1 MAQQKVT
8 QNITIEG
15 ARIIFRNFSGKEGKY
30 NAPGNRNFCV
40 LLDEN
45 LAEDLIRDGWN
56 VRYLRPREEDD
67 EPQAYMQ
74 VKVAFGNIPPT
85 VVLITSKG
93 KTRLNEDSLD
103 ILDWAEIKNVDLI
116 IRPYNYDVS
125 GHTGV
130 KAYLKS
136 IYVTISE
143 DELESKYMDV
153 PDSAMSHVSGY
164 NDNVD

>member
-45 LAEDLIRDGWN
+45 LADDLSRDGWN

-85 VVLITSKG
+85 VVLITSRG
-93 KTRLNEDSLD
+93 KTRLNEDSID
-103 ILDWAEIKNVDLI
+103 ILDWAEIRNVDLI

-143 DELESKYMDV
+143 DELENKYMDV
-153 PDSAMSHVSGY
+153 PDSAMSHVSGM
-164 NDNVD
+164 DDVD

>member
-1 MAQQKVT
+1 MAQQRVT

-93 KTRLNEDSLD
+93 KTRLTEDSLD

-125 GHTGV
+125 GHQGV

-153 PDSAMSHVSGY
+153 PDSALGHISGL
-164 NDNVD
+164 DDVD

>member
-1 MAQQKVT
+1 MAQQRVT

-45 LAEDLIRDGWN
+45 LADDLIRDGWN

-85 VVLITSKG
+85 VVLITSRG
-93 KTRLNEDSLD
+93 KTRLSEDNID

-125 GHTGV
+125 GHQGV

-153 PDSAMSHVSGY
+153 PDSAMSNVSGF
-164 NDNVD
+164 DDVD

>member
-45 LAEDLIRDGWN
+45 LAEDLMRDGWN
-56 VRYLRPREEDD
+56 VRYLRPREQED

-125 GHTGV
+125 GHQGV

-153 PDSAMSHVSGY
+153 PDSAFSHVSGL
-164 NDNVD
+164 DDVD

>member
-40 LLDEN
+40 LLDED
-45 LAEDLIRDGWN
+45 LADDLIRDGWN

-85 VVLITSKG
+85 IVLITSRG
-93 KTRLNEDSLD
+93 KTRLGEDTID
-103 ILDWAEIKNVDLI
+103 ILDWAEIRNVDLI

-143 DELESKYMDV
+143 DELENKYMDV
-153 PDSAMSHVSGY
+153 PDSAMSHVSGM
-164 NDNVD
+164 DDVD